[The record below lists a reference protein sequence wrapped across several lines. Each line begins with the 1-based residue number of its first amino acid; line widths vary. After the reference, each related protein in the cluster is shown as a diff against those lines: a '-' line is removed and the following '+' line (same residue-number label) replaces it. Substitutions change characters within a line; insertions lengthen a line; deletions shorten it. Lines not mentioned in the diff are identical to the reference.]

1 MLYTRKGDDGRSGLF
16 GTTERFPK
24 NSLVYEALG
33 ALDELNSLLGVCKA
47 QAKRSAL
54 RGALDIAP
62 IIARVQEI
70 IFIAQ
75 AEIAGAPKK
84 VTQTHVDEL
93 EAAIGTI
100 ERQIENPHS
109 FVIPGASELSAQ
121 FDYARAV
128 SRRAERRVVGASA
141 DRSVSPATNAYLNR
155 LSSLLYALARY
166 TAAQEGAA
174 EHAPAD

>member
-1 MLYTRKGDDGRSGLF
+1 MLYTRRGDDGSSGLF

-24 NSLVYEALG
+24 DSPVYEALG
-33 ALDELNSLLGVCKA
+33 ALDELNSLLGVCRA
-47 QAKRSAL
+47 RTVRAAL
-54 RGALDIAP
+54 RTVADIPA

-75 AEIAGAPKK
+75 AELAGAPKN
-84 VTQTHVDEL
+84 VTQAHIDEL
-93 EAAIGTI
+93 EATIGII

-128 SRRAERRVVGASA
+128 SRRTERCIVGVRG
-141 DRSVSPATNAYLNR
+141 DRSVSLAAHTYFNR

-166 TAAQEGAA
+166 TAVQDGVA
-174 EHAPAD
+174 EHAPAY